1 MLIKNDKGEEVEVF
15 TAEDVAAKVDEVNKG
30 KAAEIETAVA
40 GVKAEY
46 EGKIT
51 PLQTQLSTLETEK
64 LELEAKLA
72 GGDDKGQQG
81 NFKELKKAL
90 DDKTKAIEDLTTSIG
105 EMKKG
110 QVTQT
115 RDTIIA
121 GFAGK
126 NEDLAKKIRDHYD
139 TTLSGMP
146 EATPAD
152 IAKRVE
158 SAAKLASDGE
168 TFDPLGVARRG
179 GGGFGD
185 GVKYDASANEFTSNE
200 KSLGTKLGI
209 TDADYK
215 KYGPLVS
222 KRK

>member
-1 MLIKNDKGEEVEVF
+1 MKVKNEAGEEVEVF
-15 TAEDVAAKVDEVNKG
+15 TAEEVDAKVKDIEATN
-30 KAAEIETAVA
+30 AQAIETAVA

-46 EGKIT
+46 EQKLT
-51 PLQTQLSTLETEK
+51 PLNDSLKKAQDEK

-72 GGDDKGQQG
+72 VGDDKGQQG
-81 NFKELKKAL
+81 NFKTLKEAL
-90 DDKTKAIEDLTTSIG
+90 DKKTAEIEGLTTSIG

-115 RDTIIA
+115 RDTIIG

-126 NEDLAKKIRDHYD
+126 DDELAKKIKDHYD

-146 EATPAD
+146 EATPQD

-158 SAAKLASDGE
+158 AAAKLASDGD
-168 TFDPLGVARRG
+168 TFDALGVARRG
-179 GGGFGD
+179 GAGFSD
-185 GVKYDASANEFTSNE
+185 TKYDGTANDFTANE
-200 KSLGTKLGI
+200 KSLGSKLGI

-215 KYGPLVS
+215 KYGPMVT
-222 KRK
+222 KKK

>member
-1 MLIKNDKGEEVEVF
+1 MKIKNDAGEEVEVF
-15 TAEDVAAKVDEVNKG
+15 TAEEVDAKVQAVEKT
-30 KAAEIETAVA
+30 KATEIETAVA
-40 GVKAEY
+40 DVKKEY

-51 PLQTQLSTLETEK
+51 PLTEKLTTLETEK
-64 LELEAKLA
+64 KDLETKLS
-72 GGDDKGQQG
+72 GGGKQDG
-81 NFKELKKAL
+81 NFAVLKEAL
-90 DDKTKAIEDLTTSIG
+90 DKKTKEIEDLTTSIG
-105 EMKKG
+105 DMKKG

-115 RDTIIA
+115 RDTIIG

-126 NEDLAKKIRDHYD
+126 DEDLKKKIIEHYD

-146 EATPAD
+146 EATPQD

-158 SAAKLASDGE
+158 AAAKLASDGE

-179 GGGFGD
+179 GGGFGE
-185 GVKYDASANEFTSNE
+185 GGKYDANANDFTANE
-200 KSLGTKLGI
+200 KSLGTKLGL

-222 KRK
+222 KKK